1 MTENNLVVPKS
12 NKQAEKNHP
21 GFWMNLVRR
30 MVLEKPLGTFGL
42 AIVLILFITGIFA
55 NFIAP
60 FSINLIHL
68 GDRLAPPSTT
78 YLLGTDQLGRDELSW
93 VIYGARISMIIGLA
107 ATAISESIAI
117 LIGVTCGYIGG
128 KLDLIVQRFVDAW
141 MSIPMFLLILTV
153 MSIVG
158 NGMFQVIMII
168 GIAAGIGHSRLI
180 RSAVVSMKSNTYVQA
195 SEAIGSGSVRT
206 MMRHILPNIMSVIIV
221 SFTISVGAAIMQEAS
236 LSFLGFGVPPGVP
249 SWGSMLSF
257 GGKQYMQ
264 ADPLLA
270 FWPGAFLAIAIYGIN
285 MFGDSLRDLLD
296 PRLKGGIG
304 RYNLKGSSLK
314 RIKERLE
321 HQTRVKSAKLE

>member
-1 MTENNLVVPKS
+1 
-12 NKQAEKNHP
+12 
-21 GFWMNLVRR
+21 
-30 MVLEKPLGTFGL
+30 
-42 AIVLILFITGIFA
+42 
-55 NFIAP
+55 
-60 FSINLIHL
+60 
-68 GDRLAPPSTT
+68 
-78 YLLGTDQLGRDELSW
+78 
-93 VIYGARISMIIGLA
+93 
-107 ATAISESIAI
+107 
-117 LIGVTCGYIGG
+117 
-128 KLDLIVQRFVDAW
+128 
-141 MSIPMFLLILTV
+141 
-153 MSIVG
+153 
-158 NGMFQVIMII
+158 
-168 GIAAGIGHSRLI
+168 
-180 RSAVVSMKSNTYVQA
+180 MKSNTYVQA